1 MEPPHASER
10 LADVRPDS
18 QPSPDHAGHDR
29 WLVVRWTTDP
39 TDLTPAEASQAQ
51 TLLGTCPECAALSA
65 DLEVISRAIATSVVP
80 SRPRDFRLRPEQ
92 AAASQGGVLDRLR
105 RWLASPGSFAVRP
118 LAGAALAMGLILVV
132 VAPSLRSSVTGPG
145 DDAGVHR
152 EVAPSTAA
160 TMVVPA
166 ATTLAEGD
174 RAAKETDLPPTPD
187 GVGPEMYMATA
198 PSGSPSTQSDMTM
211 RSFDSPAPTQAG
223 DTAMAGGAVAASPG
237 ADAGTAPDGGAQADE
252 GRPGGPPSVAVS
264 TTSDATTF
272 ALTLLGIVLA
282 GTGLM
287 VLVLAWFARR
297 WQDPLLR

>member
-1 MEPPHASER
+1 M
-10 LADVRPDS
+10 
-18 QPSPDHAGHDR
+18 
-29 WLVVRWTTDP
+29 VRWTTDP
-39 TDLTPAEASQAQ
+39 TDLTPAETTQARALLAS
-51 TLLGTCPECAALSA
+51 CPECAALSA

-80 SRPRDFRLRPEQ
+80 PRPRDFRLTPQR
-92 AAASQGGVLDRLR
+92 AAASQGSVLDRLR

-118 LAGAALAMGLILVV
+118 LAGAALAIGLILVV
-132 VAPSLRSSVTGPG
+132 VAPNLHSSVTGLG
-145 DDAGVHR
+145 DDAGVR

-166 ATTLAEGD
+166 PTTLAEGD
-174 RAAKETDLPPTPD
+174 RAAKETDPPQAPD
-187 GVGPEMYMATA
+187 GAGPEVYAATA
-198 PSGSPSTQSDMTM
+198 PSGSPSTQSGMTM
-211 RSFDSPAPTQAG
+211 RAIDSPAPTQAG
-223 DTAMAGGAVAASPG
+223 DTAMAGGAANASPG

-252 GRPGGPPSVAVS
+252 DGQGEPPSVAVS

-287 VLVLAWFARR
+287 VLVFAWAARR